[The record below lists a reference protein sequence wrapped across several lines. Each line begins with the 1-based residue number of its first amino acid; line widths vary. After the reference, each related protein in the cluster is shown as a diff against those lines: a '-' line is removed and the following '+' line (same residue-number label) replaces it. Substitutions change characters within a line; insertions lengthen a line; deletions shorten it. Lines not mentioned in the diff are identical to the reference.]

1 MRRVLVGIF
10 VAGLM
15 VVMTASPGSAC
26 DVVTQYETIDDVQGD
41 QNKMY
46 DALSVEPICQWPD
59 GSPVGSTDFLDIEH
73 VKLTRVTTDGVVTS
87 ITVEMGLYG
96 PITADS
102 ELPAGVKEVGWVV
115 GVYEEILH
123 WHVDSYAVAVNWK
136 AGANLEA
143 TWEDFTADP
152 DSPDPS
158 CVDSLGETVLTETG
172 LSVITVELTTEDR
185 IEKFESQPYWYFGIR
200 IILNAENGEG
210 RTLGFFWVD
219 LTDVEYFGEIG
230 GDMDYPWYE
239 PA

>member
-1 MRRVLVGIF
+1 MRRVLVGIL

-26 DVVTQYETIDDVQGD
+26 DVVTEIKTVYDDPDD

-46 DALSVEPICQWPD
+46 DALTFEPKCQWPD
-59 GSPVGSTDFLDIEH
+59 GSPVGSADFLDIEY
-73 VKLTRVTTDGVVTS
+73 VKLTRVTTDGFVTS

-123 WHVDSYAVAVNWK
+123 WHVDSYAVAVNWIG
-136 AGANLEA
+136 GAELKA

-152 DSPDPS
+152 ESPDPS
-158 CVDSLGETVLTETG
+158 RVDSLGQIDLTTG
-172 LSVITVELTTEDR
+172 PLSVITVELTDTER
-185 IEKFESQPYWYFGIR
+185 MAEFESQPYWYFGIR
-200 IILNAENGEG
+200 IILNGENGEG

-219 LTDVEYFGEIG
+219 LTDWDVFPTPG
-230 GDMDYPWYE
+230 GDMPYPW
-239 PA
+239 